1 MDTVIDNIH
10 NILHSDV
17 HRKRLVYDTLD
28 FMDNNG
34 DVYPS
39 EDAPVVME
47 KVEERINNFEKT
59 FVQAAKDMESL
70 VMSNPTNATIAQ
82 LRKDV
87 LQIKTSPV
95 YDFLDQ
101 LTNTV
106 YGSKLTIFDLLRD
119 ENRRLE
125 NAPSVS
131 DYVLTVI
138 RRRK

>member
-1 MDTVIDNIH
+1 
-10 NILHSDV
+10 
-17 HRKRLVYDTLD
+17 
-28 FMDNNG
+28 
-34 DVYPS
+34 
-39 EDAPVVME
+39 
-47 KVEERINNFEKT
+47 
-59 FVQAAKDMESL
+59 
-70 VMSNPTNATIAQ
+70 MSNPTNATIAQ

-131 DYVLTVI
+131 DYVLDGN
-138 RRRK
+138 KEKGKE

>member
-1 MDTVIDNIH
+1 
-10 NILHSDV
+10 
-17 HRKRLVYDTLD
+17 
-28 FMDNNG
+28 MDNNG

-125 NAPSVS
+125 NALL
-131 DYVLTVI
+131 YLTTYWTVI